1 MNVKKIARLVIPMSV
16 GLIFSAQAFCAE
28 KKSNSVITLQTDS
41 LKGKVIYSA
50 KDSTKLNDNKTII
63 SLFGK
68 ATLNCKKFDLKA
80 NEIVFNKKTQK
91 VTAKDF
97 VIFHKRSKK
106 STTGSYGEF
115 SVN

>member
-1 MNVKKIARLVIPMSV
+1 MNIKKLTRLAILMNV
-16 GLIFSAQAFCAE
+16 GLIFSTHAFSAE
-28 KKSNSVITLQTDS
+28 KLSKNVITLQTDS

-97 VIFHKRSKK
+97 VIFDKRSKK